1 MPLNPPR
8 CHCHGES
15 HVALMMRGEE
25 GIAGLPPALKSCLFI
40 FFPPPDSRT
49 RHNCYLKMD
58 GWLLSWLSRHSVVGF
73 YF

>member
-1 MPLNPPR
+1 M
-8 CHCHGES
+8 
-15 HVALMMRGEE
+15 
-25 GIAGLPPALKSCLFI
+25 AGLPPALKSCLFI

-58 GWLLSWLSRHSVVGF
+58 RWLLSWLSRHSVVGF